1 MLKHT
6 EIGTKGEL
14 LAANF
19 LINKGYTVLETNW
32 RTGKKEVDI
41 IAESGD
47 CIVFVEVKTRSN
59 FDFGFPEEAVTD
71 SKKKLLKLAA
81 EEYFDQKKPQKNLR
95 FDIISI
101 LQKGQSTKE
110 ITHIE
115 DAFY

>member
-6 EIGTKGEL
+6 EIGTNGEQ
-14 LAANF
+14 LAVTF
-19 LINKGYTVLETNW
+19 LKNKGYNILATNW

-41 IAESGD
+41 IAETLD

-59 FDFGFPEEAVTD
+59 FNFGYPEEAVTEA
-71 SKKKLLKLAA
+71 KKTLIKSAA
-81 EEYFDQKKPQKNLR
+81 EDYFLQFSPKKTLR

-101 LQKGQSTKE
+101 LQKGKITKE
-110 ITHIE
+110 IYHFE

>member
-19 LINKGYTVLETNW
+19 LINKGYAILETNW

-41 IAESGD
+41 IAESSD
-47 CIVFVEVKTRSN
+47 SIVFVEVKTRSN
-59 FDFGFPEEAVTD
+59 FDFGFPEEAVTEA
-71 SKKKLLKLAA
+71 KKKLLKQAA
-81 EEYFDQKKPQKNLR
+81 EEYFDQKKSLKNLR

-101 LQKGQSTKE
+101 LQKGSNTIE
-110 ITHIE
+110 IIHLV

>member
-19 LINKGYTVLETNW
+19 LINKGYTILETNW

-41 IAESGD
+41 IAESSD
-47 CIVFVEVKTRSN
+47 SIVFIEVKTRSN
-59 FDFGFPEEAVTD
+59 FDFGFPEEAVTE
-71 SKKKLLKLAA
+71 SKKKLLKQAA
-81 EEYFDQKKPQKNLR
+81 EEYFDQKKPLKNLR

-101 LQKGQSTKE
+101 LQKGNNTLE
-110 ITHIE
+110 IIHLV

>member
-19 LINKGYTVLETNW
+19 LINKGYSILETNW

-41 IAESGD
+41 IAESSD
-47 CIVFVEVKTRSN
+47 SIVFVEVNTRSN
-59 FDFGFPEEAVTD
+59 FDFGFPEEAVTEA
-71 SKKKLLKLAA
+71 KKKLLKLAA
-81 EEYFDQKKPQKNLR
+81 EEYFEQKKPVKNPR

-101 LQKGQSTKE
+101 LQKGANTQE
-110 ITHIE
+110 IIHIV